1 MHIHNNGNEQVVI
14 YDIPKNYAKA
24 GHIWKYP
31 IQNWLEA
38 IFFFG
43 VIFFILRVIDI
54 SILSKIIIGVMLSF
68 FNIEIILAGV
78 QGMTFFEFMF
88 LILRF
93 CFNSKKYSAVSE
105 KGLALREKRII
116 QKKQKQLAMM
126 EKDKSREQKE
136 MRLKGRRAAHSLTP
150 DIKEEN
156 EACEERAKSRKK
168 IALRGK

>member
-1 MHIHNNGNEQVVI
+1 
-14 YDIPKNYAKA
+14 
-24 GHIWKYP
+24 
-31 IQNWLEA
+31 
-38 IFFFG
+38 
-43 VIFFILRVIDI
+43 
-54 SILSKIIIGVMLSF
+54 MLSF

-78 QGMTFFEFMF
+78 QGMTLFEFMF